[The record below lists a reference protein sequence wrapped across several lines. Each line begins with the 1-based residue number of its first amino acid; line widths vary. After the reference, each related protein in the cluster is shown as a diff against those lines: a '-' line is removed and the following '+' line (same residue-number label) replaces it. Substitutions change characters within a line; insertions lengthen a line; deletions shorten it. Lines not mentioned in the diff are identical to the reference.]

1 LEEKIIVLFNNFS
14 PYFAHQQDFLRAK
27 QTASFYIKFVE
38 FDDRFDDDDDYD
50 GDDDTLKRKIQA
62 PLSLS
67 NSQTGEK
74 LVITKIEGEKYARGC
89 NLTIS
94 RFPIG
99 TNAEEW
105 HSGMAQ
111 HSISNR
117 RSWRHGGQYSKQEYR
132 NIIIDI

>member
-1 LEEKIIVLFNNFS
+1 MVTNTRVSKFKILPI
-14 PYFAHQQDFLRAK
+14 FALQDFLQAK
-27 QTASFYIKFVE
+27 QAASFYIKIVE
-38 FDDRFDDDDDYD
+38 FDGTRE
-50 GDDDTLKRKIQA
+50 LLA
-62 PLSLS
+62 PISLN

-74 LVITKIEGEKYARGC
+74 LVITKIAREYTQGID
-89 NLTIS
+89 LTIS

-111 HSISNR
+111 HSNKPNR
-117 RSWRHGGQYSKQEYR
+117 LSWRDGGQYSEQEYR